1 MAQPSAPQN
10 PTGEPTA
17 PVVDTPPQADDQ
29 TRNQNADAAA
39 PKVKTEKELERER
52 RKAEKAKKFAE
63 KKAKAAAKPAPAP
76 KAEKKEKKVEKEKTT
91 DAYDPKVIETGRYE
105 WWEER
110 GLFKPEFGSDN
121 KVKPEGYFVIPIPPP
136 NVTGSLHMGHA
147 LTNALQD
154 TMIRWQR
161 MKGKT
166 TLWLP
171 GMDHAGISTQSV
183 VEKMLW
189 KKEKKTRHDLGR
201 EVFTDR
207 VWEWK
212 HEYHANIKNA
222 LRRVGGS
229 FDWSREA
236 FTMDPNLSAAV
247 TETFVRL
254 HEEGIIYRA
263 NRLVNWCVALNTSL
277 SNLEVENKEVEG
289 RTLLDVPGYEKKVE
303 FGVLTHFC
311 YEIDGTKER
320 IEIATTR
327 PETMIGD
334 TGIAVHPEDK
344 RYQQL
349 IGKFAKHPFVDRLLP
364 IVADTDVDPEFGTGA
379 VKITPA
385 HDFNDFNRGKA
396 HNLEFISVMN
406 DDGTFNKN
414 GGIFAGMKRFDARYK
429 VIELLKEKGLYV
441 KWEHNPMKI
450 PRCAKSND
458 VIEPILKPQ
467 WWMKMESLAKPAIE
481 AVEKGDIVIKPES
494 AEKNYFRWMR
504 NINDWCLSRQ
514 LWWGHQAP
522 AYFVKIEG
530 EENDDSD
537 GNLWVSGRTEEEA
550 RKKAEVK
557 FPGKKFDLVRD
568 PDVLDT
574 WFSSGL
580 WPFSTL
586 GWPNKTH
593 DLENLYPTS
602 VLETGWDILFFWVA
616 RMIMLGIKLTGQVPF
631 REVYCHSLIR
641 DSEGRKMSKSLG
653 NVIDPIDVMEG
664 IQLQTLH
671 DKLLLGNLAEKE
683 VATAT
688 KYQKKAFPKGIP
700 ECGADA
706 LRFALVSYTTGGGDI
721 AFDIQVIHGYR
732 RFCNKI
738 YQATKY
744 VLGKLGDDFKPQPA
758 VSKTGRESL
767 SERWILHKFNSA
779 AKEINE
785 ALEQREFNVVA
796 TTVYQYWYAQ
806 LCDVFIEN
814 SKFLLAPE
822 VPAEVQESAK
832 QTLYTALEGALAL
845 IHPIMPFVTEELWQ
859 RLPRRPNDNTISIMK
874 ARYPEYKAEFND
886 PEAEAAYELIL
897 KTSGAIRSILS
908 QYEVK
913 TKGDIIIQTYDAT
926 SHKTLSDEL
935 TSVKSL
941 GGKFLGDLSIQGP
954 ETTTRPSGCVV
965 SAVGSEAAVFLRVSK
980 EVALE
985 QEEKAKASL
994 EKARAVVTRQTN
1006 LMSSAAWKE
1015 KAKPEVREMEEKK
1028 LKDAESETARLEEQ
1042 IREFEKLRI
1051 LWEADCIV
1059 EMDVLRIKP
1068 KNPRTA
1074 RILKAKEPQLI
1085 EGAKRTLLLHGSKCP
1100 TPLHTVLKTLH
1111 SLTRPNS
1118 LLFHKKNENIRPFES
1133 AESLEFLADKNDC
1146 GMVVFGSSNKKRPNC
1161 VTMARVF
1168 NAKLLDMCELLLLPS
1183 PDGDQIPSMNNLTMN
1198 VGMGLRPLLLFS
1210 GTPWDDPT
1218 SSVHV
1223 MLKSMFMDMF
1233 KGETTDKI
1241 DVEGLQYALMV
1252 AAEEPTEGLSPV
1264 IHLRWYKI
1272 KTKRSGHKLPRVELE
1287 EIGPK
1292 FDFKVGRIQE
1302 APRDVM
1308 KEAMKQGK
1316 RPNEEIKMKKNIG
1329 MDSIGD
1335 KIGRVHLTKQDLG
1348 GLQTRKMKG
1357 LKRRAGMESD
1367 EEDADMMDVDEVSE
1381 DEGRKRAKTA

>member
-10 PTGEPTA
+10 PTGEPKA
-17 PVVDTPPQADDQ
+17 PVDVPPQADDQ
-29 TRNQNADAAA
+29 LRNQDANAATQPAEGQ
-39 PKVKTEKELERER
+39 KVKSEKELERER

-63 KKAKAAAKPAPAP
+63 KQAKQAAAAKTVAP
-76 KAEKKEKKVEKEKTT
+76 KAEKKPKVEKEKTT
-91 DAYDPKVIETGRYE
+91 DAYDPKVIEEGRYE

-110 GLFKPEFGSDN
+110 GLFLPEFGPDG

-136 NVTGSLHMGHA
+136 NVTGALHMGHA

-189 KKEKKTRHDLGR
+189 KMEKKTRHDLGR
-201 EVFTDR
+201 EALVDR
-207 VWEWK
+207 VWAWK
-212 HEYHANIKNA
+212 KEYHANIKNA

-229 FDWSREA
+229 FDWTREA

-277 SNLEVENKEVEG
+277 SNLEVDNKEVEG
-289 RTLLDVPGYEKKVE
+289 RTLLDVPGYERKVE

-334 TGIAVHPEDK
+334 SGIAVHPDDQ
-344 RYQQL
+344 RYKHL
-349 IGKFAKHPFVDRLLP
+349 IGKFARHPFVDRLMP
-364 IVADTDVDPEFGTGA
+364 IVADKDVDPEFGTGA

-396 HNLEFISVMN
+396 HNLEFISVLN
-406 DDGTFNKN
+406 DDGTFNSK
-414 GGIFAGMKRFDARYK
+414 GGPFAGMKRFDARYK
-429 VIELLKEKGLYV
+429 VIELLKEQGLYV

-494 AEKNYFRWMR
+494 AEKSYYRWMA

-530 EENDDSD
+530 EDGDNSD
-537 GNLWVSGRTEEEA
+537 GNLWVTGRTEEAA
-550 RKKAEVK
+550 REKAEAK
-557 FPGKKFDLVRD
+557 FPGKKFSLVRD

-586 GWPNKTH
+586 GWPRQTH

-616 RMIMLGIKLTGQVPF
+616 RMIMLGLKMTGKVPF
-631 REVYCHSLIR
+631 KEVYCHSLIR

-653 NVIDPIDVMEG
+653 NVVDPLDVMEG
-664 IQLQTLH
+664 IQLQDLH
-671 DKLLLGNLAEKE
+671 AKLLVGNLAEKE
-683 VATAT
+683 VAAAT

-706 LRFALVSYTTGGGDI
+706 LRFSLVSYTTGGGDI

-738 YQATKY
+738 YQATK
-744 VLGKLGDDFKPQPA
+744 F
-758 VSKTGRESL
+758 T
-767 SERWILHKFNSA
+767 
-779 AKEINE
+779 
-785 ALEQREFNVVA
+785 LEQRDFSQSA
-796 TTVYQYWYAQ
+796 QIVYQYWYGQ

-822 VPAEVQESAK
+822 VSAEAQQSAK
-832 QTLYTALEGALAL
+832 ETLYTALEGALTL
-845 IHPIMPFVTEELWQ
+845 IHPMMPFVTEHLWQ
-859 RLPRRPNDNTISIMK
+859 RLPRREGDATISIMK
-874 ARYPEYKAEFND
+874 AKYPEYTAEFD
-886 PEAEAAYELIL
+886 DVEAETAYELIL
-897 KTSGAIRSILS
+897 NASKAVRSILA
-908 QYEVK
+908 QYEIK
-913 TKGDIIIQTYDAT
+913 TKGDIVIQTYDAV
-926 SHKTLSDEL
+926 SHKTVSEEL
-935 TSVKSL
+935 TSIKSL
-941 GGKFLGDLSIQGP
+941 GGKTLGDLSVLGP
-954 ETTTRPSGCVV
+954 ENTVPPSGCVV
-965 SAVGSEAAVFLRVSK
+965 APVSSQAAVYLRVSK

-985 QEEKAKASL
+985 QEGKAKASL
-994 EKARAVVTRQTN
+994 EKARETVRRQQT
-1006 LMSSAAWKE
+1006 LITSAGWE
-1015 KAKPEVREMEEKK
+1015 KAKPEVREAEQKK
-1028 LKDAESETARLEEQ
+1028 LLDAESEAARLEEQ
-1042 IREFEKLRI
+1042 IRE
-1051 LWEADCIV
+1051 
-1059 EMDVLRIKP
+1059 KP
-1068 KNPRTA
+1068 KNARTA

-1085 EGAKRTLLLHGSKCP
+1085 EPPKRTLLLHGSKCP
-1100 TPLHTVLKTLH
+1100 QALHTVLKTFH
-1111 SLTRPNS
+1111 SLTRPHS
-1118 LLFHKKNENIRPFES
+1118 VLFHKKNESIRPFENV
-1133 AESLEFLADKNDC
+1133 ESLEFLADKNEC
-1146 GMVVFGSSNKKRPNC
+1146 GLVVFGSSNKKRPNC
-1161 VTMARVF
+1161 VTLTRVF
-1168 NAKLLDMCELLLLPS
+1168 NTKVLDMCELLLLPREGQEEGMDS
-1183 PDGDQIPSMNNLTMN
+1183 LQIGI
-1198 VGMGLRPLLLFS
+1198 GMRPMLLFAGS
-1210 GTPWDDPT
+1210 PWEDET
-1218 SSVHV
+1218 STAHV
-1223 MLKSMFMDMF
+1223 MLRSMFVDMF
-1233 KGETTDKI
+1233 KGETSDKI
-1241 DVEGLQYALMV
+1241 DVEGLQYVLMIG
-1252 AAEEPTEGLSPV
+1252 AEEPTEGLAPV
-1264 IHLRWYKI
+1264 IHLRWYKLR
-1272 KTKRSGHKLPRVELE
+1272 TKRSGHKLPRVELD

-1292 FDFKVGRIQE
+1292 FDFKIGRLQE
-1302 APRDVM
+1302 APSEVM

-1316 RPNEEIKMKKNIG
+1316 RPNEEIKLKKNIG
-1329 MDSIGD
+1329 LDSIGD
-1335 KIGRVHLTKQDLG
+1335 KIGRVHLGKQDLG

-1357 LKRRAGMESD
+1357 LKRRAGVESD
-1367 EEDADMMDVDEVSE
+1367 EEEDADMMDVDEISE
-1381 DEGRKRAKTA
+1381 DEGRKRTKTA

>member
-1 MAQPSAPQN
+1 MARVYADVNEHMPRSYWDYDSVNISWGVLENYEVVRKIGRGKYSEVFEGINVVNYQKCVIKVLKPVKKKKIKREIKILQNLAGGPNVVALLDVVRDSQSKTPSLVFEYVNNTDFRTLYPRFSDYDVRYYVYELLKALDFCHSKGIMHRDVKPHNVMIDHEKRKLRLIDWGLAEFYHKGTEYNVRVASRYFKGPELLVDFQEYDYSLDMWSLGAMFASMIFRKEPFFHGNSNSDQLVKIAKVLGTEELFEYLDKYEIELDPQYDEILSRFPRKTWHSFVNAENQRFVSDEAIDFLDKLLRYDHAERLTAQEAMAHPYFDPVRPEVQAQNNRGLMAQPSAPQN

-39 PKVKTEKELERER
+39 PPKVKTEKELERER

-76 KAEKKEKKVEKEKTT
+76 KAEKKQKVEKEKTT
-91 DAYDPKVIETGRYE
+91 DAYDPKVIEAGRYE

-110 GLFKPEFGSDN
+110 DLFKPEFGSDG
-121 KVKPEGYFVIPIPPP
+121 KVRPEGYFVIPIPPP

-334 TGIAVHPEDK
+334 TGIAVHPDDK
-344 RYQQL
+344 RYQHL

-429 VIELLKEKGLYV
+429 VIELLKENGLYV

-494 AEKNYFRWMR
+494 AEKSYFRWMR

-537 GNLWVSGRTEEEA
+537 GNLWVTGRTEEEA
-550 RKKAEVK
+550 RKKAEAK

-593 DLENLYPTS
+593 DFENLYPTS

-671 DKLLLGNLAEKE
+671 DKLLIGNLAEKE

-744 VLGKLGDDFKPQPA
+744 VLGKLGDDFKPQPT

-832 QTLYTALEGALAL
+832 QTLYTALEGALTL
-845 IHPIMPFVTEELWQ
+845 IHPVMPFVTEELWQ

-886 PEAEAAYELIL
+886 VEAETAYELIL
-897 KTSGAIRSILS
+897 KTSGAIRSILA

-1042 IREFEKLRI
+1042 VREFEKLR
-1051 LWEADCIV
+1051 
-1059 EMDVLRIKP
+1059 
-1068 KNPRTA
+1068 
-1074 RILKAKEPQLI
+1074 
-1085 EGAKRTLLLHGSKCP
+1085 
-1100 TPLHTVLKTLH
+1100 
-1111 SLTRPNS
+1111 
-1118 LLFHKKNENIRPFES
+1118 
-1133 AESLEFLADKNDC
+1133 LE
-1146 GMVVFGSSNKKRPNC
+1146 
-1161 VTMARVF
+1161 
-1168 NAKLLDMCELLLLPS
+1168 
-1183 PDGDQIPSMNNLTMN
+1183 
-1198 VGMGLRPLLLFS
+1198 
-1210 GTPWDDPT
+1210 
-1218 SSVHV
+1218 
-1223 MLKSMFMDMF
+1223 
-1233 KGETTDKI
+1233 
-1241 DVEGLQYALMV
+1241 
-1252 AAEEPTEGLSPV
+1252 
-1264 IHLRWYKI
+1264 
-1272 KTKRSGHKLPRVELE
+1272 
-1287 EIGPK
+1287 
-1292 FDFKVGRIQE
+1292 
-1302 APRDVM
+1302 
-1308 KEAMKQGK
+1308 
-1316 RPNEEIKMKKNIG
+1316 
-1329 MDSIGD
+1329 
-1335 KIGRVHLTKQDLG
+1335 
-1348 GLQTRKMKG
+1348 
-1357 LKRRAGMESD
+1357 
-1367 EEDADMMDVDEVSE
+1367 
-1381 DEGRKRAKTA
+1381 

>member
-10 PTGEPTA
+10 PTGEPKA
-17 PVVDTPPQADDQ
+17 PVDVPPQADDQ
-29 TRNQNADAAA
+29 LRNQDANAAA
-39 PKVKTEKELERER
+39 QPAEGQKVKSEKELERER

-63 KKAKAAAKPAPAP
+63 KQAKAAAAKTAAP
-76 KAEKKEKKVEKEKTT
+76 KAEKKPKVEKEKTT
-91 DAYDPKVIETGRYE
+91 DAYDPKVIEAGRYE

-110 GLFKPEFGSDN
+110 GLFQPEFGSDN

-136 NVTGSLHMGHA
+136 NVTGALHMGHA

-189 KKEKKTRHDLGR
+189 KLEKKTRHDLGR
-201 EVFTDR
+201 EAFLER
-207 VWEWK
+207 VWDWK
-212 HEYHANIKNA
+212 KEYHANIKNA

-229 FDWSREA
+229 FDWTREA

-289 RTLLDVPGYEKKVE
+289 RTLLDVPGYDKKIE

-311 YEIDGTKER
+311 YEVDVDGKTER

-334 TGIAVHPEDK
+334 SGIAA
-344 RYQQL
+344 R
-349 IGKFAKHPFVDRLLP
+349 HPFVDRLMP
-364 IVADTDVDPEFGTGA
+364 IVADKDVDPEFGTGA

-396 HNLEFISVMN
+396 HNLEFISVLN
-406 DDGTFNKN
+406 DDGTFNSK
-414 GGIFAGMKRFDARYK
+414 GGPFAGMKRFDARYK
-429 VIELLKEKGLYV
+429 VIEMLKEKGLYV
-441 KWEHNPMKI
+441 KWENNPMKI

-467 WWMKMESLAKPAIE
+467 WWMKMESLAKPALE
-481 AVEKGDIVIKPES
+481 AVEKGEIVIKPES
-494 AEKNYFRWMR
+494 AEKSYYRWMT

-522 AYFVKIEG
+522 AYFIKIEG

-537 GNLWVSGRTEEEA
+537 GERWVTGRTEEAA
-550 RKKAEVK
+550 REKAEAK

-616 RMIMLGIKLTGQVPF
+616 RMIMLGIKMTGQVPF

-653 NVIDPIDVMEG
+653 NVVDPLDVMEG
-664 IQLQTLH
+664 IQLQELH
-671 DKLLLGNLAEKE
+671 AKLLTGNLAEKE

-688 KYQKKAFPKGIP
+688 RYQKKAFPKGIP

-738 YQATKY
+738 YQATK
-744 VLGKLGDDFKPQPA
+744 F
-758 VSKTGRESL
+758 T
-767 SERWILHKFNSA
+767 
-779 AKEINE
+779 
-785 ALEQREFNVVA
+785 LEQREFSQSA
-796 TTVYQYWYAQ
+796 QIVYQYWYSQ

-814 SKFLLAPE
+814 SKFLLADD

-832 QTLYTALEGALAL
+832 QTLYTALEGALTL
-845 IHPIMPFVTEELWQ
+845 IHPMMPFVTEHLWQ
-859 RLPRRPNDNTISIMK
+859 RLPRREGDATISIMK
-874 ARYPEYKAEFND
+874 AKYPEYTPEFD
-886 PEAEAAYELIL
+886 DVEAETAYELIL
-897 KTSGAIRSILS
+897 NTSKAVRSIMA
-908 QYEVK
+908 QYEIK
-913 TKGDIIIQTYDAT
+913 TKADVVIQTYDAT
-926 SHKTLSDEL
+926 SHKTIADEL
-935 TSVKSL
+935 TSIKSL
-941 GGKFLGDLSIQGP
+941 GGKNLGELSVLGP
-954 ETTTRPSGCVV
+954 ENTVPPSGCVV
-965 SAVGSEAAVFLRVSK
+965 APVSSQAAVYLRVSK

-985 QEEKAKASL
+985 QEHKAKASL
-994 EKARAVVTRQTN
+994 EKAREVVGRQQK
-1006 LMSSAAWKE
+1006 LISGAGWE
-1015 KAKPEVREMEEKK
+1015 KAKPEVREAEQKK
-1028 LKDAESETARLEEQ
+1028 LRDAESEAARLEEQ
-1042 IREFEKLRI
+1042 IRE
-1051 LWEADCIV
+1051 
-1059 EMDVLRIKP
+1059 KP
-1068 KNPRTA
+1068 KNARTA

-1085 EGAKRTLLLHGSKCP
+1085 EPPKRTLLLHGSKCP
-1100 TPLHTVLKTLH
+1100 QPLHTVLKTFH

-1118 LLFHKKNENIRPFES
+1118 VLFHKKNANIHPFES
-1133 AESLEFLADKNDC
+1133 VESLEFLADKNEC

-1161 VTMARVF
+1161 VTLARVF
-1168 NAKLLDMCELLLLPS
+1168 NSKVLDMCELLLLPNQ
-1183 PDGDQIPSMNNLTMN
+1183 DQTAGLESLQIGI
-1198 VGMGLRPLLLFS
+1198 GMRPMLLFS
-1210 GTPWDDPT
+1210 GSAWDDET
-1218 SSVHV
+1218 STAHV
-1223 MLKSMFMDMF
+1223 MLKSMFVDMF
-1233 KGETTDKI
+1233 KGETSDKI
-1241 DVEGLQYALMV
+1241 DVEGLQYVLMV
-1252 AAEEPTEGLSPV
+1252 GAEEATEGLAPV
-1264 IHLRWYKI
+1264 VHLRWYKLR
-1272 KTKRSGHKLPRVELE
+1272 TKRSGHKLPRVELD

-1292 FDFKVGRIQE
+1292 FDFKVGRLQE
-1302 APRDVM
+1302 APREVM

-1316 RPNEEIKMKKNIG
+1316 RPNEEIKLKKNIG
-1329 MDSIGD
+1329 LDSIGD
-1335 KIGRVHLTKQDLG
+1335 KIGRVHLGKQDLS

-1357 LKRRAGMESD
+1357 LKRRAGVESD
-1367 EEDADMMDVDEVSE
+1367 DEEGDADMMDVDEISE

>member
-1 MAQPSAPQN
+1 MSQPTPSPN
-10 PTGEPTA
+10 PVGEPKA
-17 PVVDTPPQADDQ
+17 PMTDPAPQADDQ
-29 TRNQNADAAA
+29 TRNQVADPTAKDAPGA
-39 PKVKTEKELERER
+39 PKVKSEKELERER

-63 KKAKAAAKPAPAP
+63 KQAKAAAAKPAPV
-76 KAEKKEKKVEKEKTT
+76 KSEKKANKIEKEKTT
-91 DAYDPKVIETGRYE
+91 DAYDPKAIESGRYE

-110 GLFKPEFGSDN
+110 DLFKPEFGPDG

-154 TMIRWQR
+154 TMIRWER

-201 EVFTDR
+201 EEFTKR
-207 VWEWK
+207 VWAWK
-212 HEYHANIKNA
+212 DEYHANIKNA

-289 RTLLDVPGYEKKVE
+289 RTLLDVPGYDKKIE

-334 TGIAVHPEDK
+334 TGIAVHPDDK
-344 RYQQL
+344 RYQHL
-349 IGKFAKHPFVDRLLP
+349 IGKFARHPFVDRLMP

-396 HNLEFISVMN
+396 HNLEFISVLN

-414 GGIFAGMKRFDARYK
+414 GGPFVGMKRFDARYK
-429 VIELLKEKGLYV
+429 VIEMLKEKGLYV
-441 KWEHNPMKI
+441 KWENNPMKI

-467 WWMKMESLAKPAIE
+467 WWMKMQDLAEPAIK
-481 AVEKGDIVIKPES
+481 AVENGEIVIKPES

-504 NINDWCLSRQ
+504 SINDWCLSRQ

-530 EENDDSD
+530 EDGDDSD
-537 GNLWVSGRTEEEA
+537 GNLWVTGRTEEEA
-550 RKKAEVK
+550 RKKAEAK
-557 FPGKKFDLVRD
+557 FPGKTFSLVRD

-586 GWPNKTH
+586 GWPRQTH

-616 RMIMLGIKLTGQVPF
+616 RMIMLGIKLTGKVPF
-631 REVYCHSLIR
+631 KEVYCHSLIR

-653 NVIDPIDVMEG
+653 NVIDPLDVMEG
-664 IQLQTLH
+664 IELQALH
-671 DKLLLGNLAEKE
+671 AKLLTGNLAEKE

-738 YQATKY
+738 YQATKF
-744 VLGKLGDDFKPQPA
+744 VLGRLGDDFKPLPA
-758 VSKTGRESL
+758 PSKTGRESL
-767 SERWILHKFNSA
+767 SERWILHKFNTA
-779 AKEINE
+779 AKEVNE
-785 ALEQREFNVVA
+785 ALAQREFSVA
-796 TTVYQYWYAQ
+796 ASTTYQYWYGQ
-806 LCDVFIEN
+806 LCDIFIEN
-814 SKFLLAPE
+814 SKYLLAPE

-832 QTLYTALEGALAL
+832 QTLYTALEGALTL
-845 IHPIMPFVTEELWQ
+845 IHPIMPFVTEHLWQ
-859 RLPRRPNDNTISIMK
+859 RLPRRPGDKTISIMK
-874 ARYPEYKAEFND
+874 ARYPQYNPEFND
-886 PEAEAAYELIL
+886 PEAETAYELIL
-897 KTSGAIRSILS
+897 NTSKAIRSILA
-908 QYEVK
+908 QYEIK
-913 TKGDIIIQTYDAT
+913 TKGDIIIQTYDPV
-926 SHKTLSDEL
+926 SYKTISDEV
-935 TSVKSL
+935 TSIKSL
-941 GGKFLGDLSIQGP
+941 GGKFLGELAVADLENTNP
-954 ETTTRPSGCVV
+954 PSGCVV
-965 SAVGSEAAVFLRVSK
+965 APVGAQAAVYLRVSK

-994 EKARAVVTRQTN
+994 EKARETVRRQQTLVN
-1006 LMSSAAWKE
+1006 AAGWKE
-1015 KAKPEVREMEEKK
+1015 KVKPEVREQEERK
-1028 LKDAESETARLEEQ
+1028 LRDAESEAARLEEQ
-1042 IREFEKLRI
+1042 IREFEKLR
-1051 LWEADCIV
+1051 
-1059 EMDVLRIKP
+1059 
-1068 KNPRTA
+1068 
-1074 RILKAKEPQLI
+1074 
-1085 EGAKRTLLLHGSKCP
+1085 
-1100 TPLHTVLKTLH
+1100 
-1111 SLTRPNS
+1111 
-1118 LLFHKKNENIRPFES
+1118 
-1133 AESLEFLADKNDC
+1133 LE
-1146 GMVVFGSSNKKRPNC
+1146 
-1161 VTMARVF
+1161 
-1168 NAKLLDMCELLLLPS
+1168 
-1183 PDGDQIPSMNNLTMN
+1183 
-1198 VGMGLRPLLLFS
+1198 
-1210 GTPWDDPT
+1210 
-1218 SSVHV
+1218 
-1223 MLKSMFMDMF
+1223 
-1233 KGETTDKI
+1233 
-1241 DVEGLQYALMV
+1241 
-1252 AAEEPTEGLSPV
+1252 
-1264 IHLRWYKI
+1264 
-1272 KTKRSGHKLPRVELE
+1272 
-1287 EIGPK
+1287 
-1292 FDFKVGRIQE
+1292 
-1302 APRDVM
+1302 
-1308 KEAMKQGK
+1308 
-1316 RPNEEIKMKKNIG
+1316 
-1329 MDSIGD
+1329 
-1335 KIGRVHLTKQDLG
+1335 
-1348 GLQTRKMKG
+1348 
-1357 LKRRAGMESD
+1357 
-1367 EEDADMMDVDEVSE
+1367 
-1381 DEGRKRAKTA
+1381 